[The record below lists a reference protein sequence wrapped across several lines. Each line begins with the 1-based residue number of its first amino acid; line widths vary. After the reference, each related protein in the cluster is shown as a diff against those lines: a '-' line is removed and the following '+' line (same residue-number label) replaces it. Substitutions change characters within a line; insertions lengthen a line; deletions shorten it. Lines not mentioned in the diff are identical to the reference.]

1 MGITDTLQEIFYSLR
16 KNKLRTFL
24 TGFGV
29 FWGIFMLI
37 MLLGAGKGMQ
47 NGVEQSFSSA
57 AKNSVWIYGRRT
69 SVPYQGLPT
78 GRAIRSGGGRS

>member
-1 MGITDTLQEIFYSLR
+1 MGITDALQEIFYGLR

-37 MLLGAGKGMQ
+37 LLLGAGKGLQ
-47 NGVEQSFSSA
+47 NGVQQSFSSNA
-57 AKNSVWIYGRRT
+57 EDSVWIYARRT
-69 SVPYQGLPT
+69 SVPYQ
-78 GRAIRSGGGRS
+78 